1 MVGKGSLR
9 HNNRSF
15 HAGNVDPERSSLN
28 ISYCDED
35 IRKVYHELFDEALE
49 KFNAKQTRADRRI
62 ADYYEKIR
70 SGKQEKLFHEVV
82 IQIGNRDDT
91 PVDSDAGKEAVEM
104 LDEYM
109 KGFQERNP
117 NLRVFAAHM
126 HLDEATPHLHI
137 DFVPFTTGST
147 RGLETRVSLKQALK
161 AQGFSGVNKRDSEWA
176 RWIQSEKE
184 QLASIMERQG
194 LEWEHKGIERPHL
207 DVLDYKLQERQKELT
222 ALEKQVSIRADKA
235 AVLEKEIEHMTEGI
249 DEISEITKD
258 LETDPEYQ
266 LPEPKKMMS
275 AKNYKTQ
282 FVDPL
287 IKKFK
292 TLIKKILHQHIEF
305 KKKYDRWRIKY
316 VSLKNE
322 VSDLRAE
329 RDELIKDNNHL
340 YEGVQD
346 LATLYDHYG
355 MTINDMLEKARHP
368 KHRDHRER

>member
-15 HAGNVDPERSSLN
+15 HAGNVDPERSHLN

-35 IRKVYHELFDEALE
+35 IRKIYHELFDEALE
-49 KFNAKQTRADRRI
+49 KFNARQTRADRKI

-91 PVDSDAGKEAVEM
+91 PVDSDAGKEATRM

-117 NLRVFAAHM
+117 NLHVFAAHM
-126 HLDEATPHLHI
+126 HLDKATPHLHI

-161 AQGFSGVNKRDSEWA
+161 AQGFSGVNKKDSEWA

-184 QLASIMERQG
+184 HLASIMERQG

-207 DVLDYKLQERQKELT
+207 DVLDYKVQERQKELT
-222 ALEKQVSIRADKA
+222 ELEKQVSVRAEKA

-249 DEISEITKD
+249 DEIAGITKD
-258 LETDPEYQ
+258 LDADPEYQ
-266 LPEPKKMMS
+266 LPEPKGMMS
-275 AKNYKTQ
+275 AKTYKSK

-292 TLIKKILHQHIEF
+292 TLIQKILHQHIEF

-316 VSLKNE
+316 VSLENE
-322 VSDLRAE
+322 VYDLRAE

-340 YEGVQD
+340 YEGVRD

-355 MTINDMLEKARHP
+355 MTINDMLEEAKLP
-368 KHRDHRER
+368 KQRGRER